1 VTPVINHLLARP
13 AGIDPATKCSEAV
26 RDLNAVLPAFLYLNG
41 GNGQSYL
48 VTARRYLC
56 LHIRA
61 DGSVEPAEP
70 VDVGSVARPFL
81 VRAVDVAV
89 YAGVLLETVL
99 AQSERVGRL
108 MTRHAVGQAAD
119 ALRR

>member
-61 DGSVEPAEP
+61 DGSVESAEP
-70 VDVGSVARPFL
+70 
-81 VRAVDVAV
+81 VDVAV
-89 YAGVLLETVL
+89 YADVLLETVL